1 MDRCFFLS
9 QRRGIGSLLLNLMIC
24 PLQARGIG
32 EFCPDSGYKEAQKVW
47 KKRLGEPNYVLRD
60 YWGEGFDH
68 LIWKRSTREVPI
80 IL

>member
-32 EFCPDSGYKEAQKVW
+32 EFCLDSGYKEAQKVW